1 MKTWICPQCGEKTN
15 KDKQFCEHCLFNV
28 TRFYVGSGPAI
39 RTGIPWD
46 YTVDPRDNRKD
57 QEKTTELIVAEKKK
71 WTQTSAKY
79 RNWEKGRKKRLFER
93 RDYFRAHPEKHDD
106 FSGV

>member
-1 MKTWICPQCGEKTN
+1 MKTWECPQCG
-15 KDKQFCEHCLFNV
+15 KQTPQEYQNCRHCLFNV
-28 TRFYVGSGPAI
+28 TAFYKGTGPAI

-46 YTVDPRDNRKD
+46 YQVLPTDNRK
-57 QEKTTELIVAEKKK
+57 QQIEKTERIVEEKKK
-71 WTQTSAKY
+71 WTSTSRKWKL
-79 RNWEKGRKKRLFER
+79 WEKGRKKRLFER